1 VLDFSQLVAGPL
13 AAMVLADLGADVVK
27 VEPSAGDAA
36 RQLGSRPAASYA
48 GMFESFNRGKRSIVL
63 DLQAPEG
70 VDRALRLAESA
81 DVVIESYRAGVM
93 DRLGLGAERL
103 RSMNP
108 RLVYVSVT
116 AWGER
121 GDNATRGGVDVAI
134 QAETGWMSITGEP
147 DGPPTKLGSVPID
160 AATGHVAAQGALAA
174 LLARERHGN
183 GDIVR
188 VSLYDVACHLHVHD
202 FTDYLS
208 MGRVAKRTGN
218 FPAAT
223 TPSGVYQTADGT
235 MVLSAYMPHHWK
247 VALDIL
253 GDESLREDPRFVT
266 MKDRIRNRDD
276 LLPILQGILRTRTT
290 AEWMDLFGEARLTS
304 GVVRDTGEV
313 ADSQQFADSELA
325 VDLAGTSER
334 RIRTIRTPARFEGF
348 QAVAATAAPALDA
361 DRSEILP
368 ADKHAEIGRHT
379 R

>member
-1 VLDFSQLVAGPL
+1 
-13 AAMVLADLGADVVK
+13 
-27 VEPSAGDAA
+27 
-36 RQLGSRPAASYA
+36 
-48 GMFESFNRGKRSIVL
+48 
-63 DLQAPEG
+63 
-70 VDRALRLAESA
+70 
-81 DVVIESYRAGVM
+81 
-93 DRLGLGAERL
+93 
-103 RSMNP
+103 
-108 RLVYVSVT
+108 
-116 AWGER
+116 
-121 GDNATRGGVDVAI
+121 
-134 QAETGWMSITGEP
+134 
-147 DGPPTKLGSVPID
+147 
-160 AATGHVAAQGALAA
+160 
-174 LLARERHGN
+174 
-183 GDIVR
+183 
-188 VSLYDVACHLHVHD
+188 VHD

-208 MGRVAKRTGN
+208 MGWVAKRTGN

-223 TPSGVYQTADGT
+223 TPSGVYQTANGT